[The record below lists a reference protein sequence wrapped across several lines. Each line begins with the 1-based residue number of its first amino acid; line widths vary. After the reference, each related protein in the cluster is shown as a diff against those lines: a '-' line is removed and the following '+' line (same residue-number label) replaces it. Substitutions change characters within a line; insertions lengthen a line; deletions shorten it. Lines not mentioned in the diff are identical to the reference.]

1 MIAVKVKGFDLK
13 EGQEFK
19 FFFIV
24 DPDSGDFRQ
33 LASERVNITDVDP
46 DINSLRF
53 KTGMKDIYGI
63 VGSLLEATEDGLLA
77 VLDDTNPR
85 TGHIDITQTSHIAVF
100 HSLGIEFDG
109 GHRGRTDDAL
119 GQ

>member
-1 MIAVKVKGFDLK
+1 MIAVKIKGYDIA

-46 DINSLRF
+46 DINELRF

-63 VGSLLEATEDGLLA
+63 VDMKSWNNYWDHRHQLIELNKELSNAPA
-77 VLDDTNPR
+77 VLK
-85 TGHIDITQTSHIAVF
+85 
-100 HSLGIEFDG
+100 SLADYEKEQKAFRIWQAAKAYEV
-109 GHRGRTDDAL
+109 
-119 GQ
+119 